1 MHFAFTLILF
11 FCYTFL
17 CAQEG
22 LSTSNGKV
30 EESIDIDSTK
40 FNRIILLDEII
51 VTSKKDYLTD
61 SLSLRKQYAS
71 LFNPKNPSWK
81 DFFSSTN
88 YFDKA
93 PLPYNR
99 ATNTTSSIISLNV
112 LSLINF
118 LGKNKSPETKLQK
131 QLMHEEQE
139 RYLDHVFSSEK
150 IQKTTGLQGDSLSF
164 FIQRYRPSKE
174 EIIKMSEYDI
184 LSYIKESFK
193 SYQAESNP

>member
-1 MHFAFTLILF
+1 MHFAFTLIFF
-11 FCYTFL
+11 FCYTLL

-22 LSTSNGKV
+22 FSMSNGKV

-81 DFFSSTN
+81 DFFSSNN

-131 QLMHEEQE
+131 QLMHEEQV
-139 RYLDHVFSSEK
+139 RYLDHVFSSER